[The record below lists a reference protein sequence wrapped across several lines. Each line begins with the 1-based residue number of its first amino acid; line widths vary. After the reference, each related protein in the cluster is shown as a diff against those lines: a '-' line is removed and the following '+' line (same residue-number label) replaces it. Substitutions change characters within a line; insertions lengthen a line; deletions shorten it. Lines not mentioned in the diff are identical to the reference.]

1 MAFDEGELQENEKRN
16 NEKRRAKLVS
26 KDDIEIFGNNLA
38 HEFVTAK
45 LEKLNW
51 MAKLYLYLNKHFV
64 TKIMLKN
71 EKDKLIE
78 LLKLHST
85 GQVEVPSELET
96 IMFEDAKM
104 LIKK

>member
-1 MAFDEGELQENEKRN
+1 M
-16 NEKRRAKLVS
+16 S

-51 MAKLYLYLNKHFV
+51 MSKLYLYLNTHFV

-71 EKDKLIE
+71 DKDKLIE
-78 LLKLHST
+78 LL
-85 GQVEVPSELET
+85 
-96 IMFEDAKM
+96 
-104 LIKK
+104 